1 MPTDVVVLNGGSSAG
16 KTSIARAL
24 LAQLPGLWLT
34 LGVDTLVDALG
45 GPGGDGS
52 AITFR
57 PTGEVSVGA
66 AFREAETAW
75 WAGVAEM
82 ARSGVGI
89 VLDEVFLG
97 GGVSQARLA
106 AALAG
111 LEVLWV
117 GVRCPADVAATREA
131 SRADRVPGMAAIQAE
146 IVHRGVRYDLEVDT
160 CESDPAECAAA
171 IAARV
176 GIAR

>member
-1 MPTDVVVLNGGSSAG
+1 
-16 KTSIARAL
+16 
-24 LAQLPGLWLT
+24 
-34 LGVDTLVDALG
+34 
-45 GPGGDGS
+45 
-52 AITFR
+52 
-57 PTGEVSVGA
+57 
-66 AFREAETAW
+66 
-75 WAGVAEM
+75 M

-97 GGVSQARLA
+97 GGGDSQARLA

-117 GVRCPADVAATREA
+117 GVRCPADVAAAREA
-131 SRADRVPGMAAIQAE
+131 SRADRVPGMAAAQAE
-146 IVHRGVRYDLEVDT
+146 IVHRGVHYDLEVDT
-160 CESDPAECAAA
+160 SESDPAGCATA

>member
-1 MPTDVVVLNGGSSAG
+1 MPTDVIVLNGSSSAG
-16 KTSIARAL
+16 KTSIACAL

-34 LGVDTLVDALG
+34 LGVDTLVVALG
-45 GPGGDGS
+45 GPGHERLPIS
-52 AITFR
+52 FS

-66 AFREAETAW
+66 AFREAEMAW

-82 ARSGVGI
+82 ARGGVGI

-131 SRADRVPGMAAIQAE
+131 SRADRVPGMAATQAAL
-146 IVHRGVRYDLEVDT
+146 VHRGVHYDLEVDT
-160 CESDPAECAAA
+160 SRDDPARCAAA

-176 GIAR
+176 GTAR

>member
-89 VLDEVFLG
+89 VFDEVFLG
-97 GGVSQARLA
+97 GSDSQARLA

-117 GVRCPADVAATREA
+117 GVRCPADVSAAREA
-131 SRADRVPGMAAIQAE
+131 SRADRVPGMAASQADL
-146 IVHRGVRYDLEVDT
+146 VHRGVHYGLEVDT
-160 CESDPAECAAA
+160 SKADPAGCAAA
-171 IAARV
+171 VAARV
-176 GIAR
+176 GLAT